1 MPDDNPWFIEN
12 VESGSEEEIFNKGR
26 DRLLLGVI
34 RDEDNI
40 RKRLIINLT
49 TLSDDH
55 DNIENIIPFID
66 FYHQSETGQILP
78 DDRFNEAAM
87 FDNDESGLFHIS
99 AVMAGSP
106 EDQEKIYRIMVRTIV
121 HAIGLA
127 GPEKLKDLLDKWLE
141 INTEFQ
147 DIGRGS
153 KFAPIQM
160 YIEHDEKRDR
170 KMLGNEFKTDGNLY
184 EENKDKF
191 QELWI
196 GRIKQLNTL
205 VKENRPLEAEHHRW
219 LQFLGESVIDMR
231 KLLDSTKAA
240 VEVGVQN
247 ALPNELAK
255 KGEARD
261 TFDLFDTASEDIE
274 KMELNDWKEW
284 VNNARK
290 QMKKEGVNIDDLT
303 LLVRG
308 RMRSRQDSDINWR
321 RTYITASKQLL
332 LEARDKKSVPNEEL
346 NKINPLLT
354 KNDKKRYFDS
364 IKAAAGRELELEI
377 YRLMF
382 GEDEPQGEYTM
393 QGRDDTTTDDREWKA
408 WLSKLIPLLDKN
420 IQLFIESEI
429 DLYVSRYNYFDI
441 TEIQQSEWER
451 MFELQK
457 LEYRKKVFDLFH
469 FNV

>member
-1 MPDDNPWFIEN
+1 
-12 VESGSEEEIFNKGR
+12 
-26 DRLLLGVI
+26 
-34 RDEDNI
+34 
-40 RKRLIINLT
+40 
-49 TLSDDH
+49 
-55 DNIENIIPFID
+55 
-66 FYHQSETGQILP
+66 
-78 DDRFNEAAM
+78 
-87 FDNDESGLFHIS
+87 
-99 AVMAGSP
+99 
-106 EDQEKIYRIMVRTIV
+106 
-121 HAIGLA
+121 
-127 GPEKLKDLLDKWLE
+127 
-141 INTEFQ
+141 
-147 DIGRGS
+147 
-153 KFAPIQM
+153 
-160 YIEHDEKRDR
+160 
-170 KMLGNEFKTDGNLY
+170 
-184 EENKDKF
+184 
-191 QELWI
+191 
-196 GRIKQLNTL
+196 
-205 VKENRPLEAEHHRW
+205 
-219 LQFLGESVIDMR
+219 
-231 KLLDSTKAA
+231 
-240 VEVGVQN
+240 
-247 ALPNELAK
+247 
-255 KGEARD
+255 